1 MEEGTICFE
10 LQKQGWTFDPQMG
23 GTVEG
28 GHFRSM
34 LNLGTLPS
42 SASSVSM
49 QAFITEGSS
58 TMVSP
63 VVVDAFTYLPSTSSL
78 LRLRF
83 AELYPVVDAFLV
95 LVGSHTH
102 DGAPILPGSPPLPGG
117 GDWWGYGGKV
127 RVVHVDLSST
137 TGTGGGEGAAVRE
150 EMQRDA
156 TTEAVEEYGAY
167 ATTLDNLKLWTPT
180 SLRRWMRSTARPPMP
195 LPCIELDAGWHLSTF
210 GPPQELVRKVRHT
223 CCEHEKFRGSKV
235 FEDEDKMGRIAR
247 GGRHLYDLNGDKEF
261 MAVRRWEGEGHPIAV
276 EECERGAD
284 EECEWIEEFFLKPL
298 TEAEKYELDQDILRA
313 SFELT
318 QDFAMDYRT
327 KNGPEGRD
335 GHHLLEVE
343 CSRGNPGQEEV
354 EMFDREEVGGGL
366 GAENKQKLIDTMA
379 HSCMKQG
386 GVGVAT
392 EKVVL
397 DSDAHR
403 EIIYDGRTYFIKLT
417 AADDPVEVAR
427 YHCIGI
433 GMNDEQCRILE
444 DEMKTWFK

>member
-1 MEEGTICFE
+1 
-10 LQKQGWTFDPQMG
+10 
-23 GTVEG
+23 
-28 GHFRSM
+28 
-34 LNLGTLPS
+34 
-42 SASSVSM
+42 
-49 QAFITEGSS
+49 
-58 TMVSP
+58 
-63 VVVDAFTYLPSTSSL
+63 
-78 LRLRF
+78 
-83 AELYPVVDAFLV
+83 
-95 LVGSHTH
+95 
-102 DGAPILPGSPPLPGG
+102 
-117 GDWWGYGGKV
+117 
-127 RVVHVDLSST
+127 
-137 TGTGGGEGAAVRE
+137 
-150 EMQRDA
+150 
-156 TTEAVEEYGAY
+156 
-167 ATTLDNLKLWTPT
+167 
-180 SLRRWMRSTARPPMP
+180 MP

-210 GPPQELVRKVRHT
+210 GPPQELVRTVRHT

-247 GGRHLYDLNGDKEF
+247 GGRHLYNLNGDKEF

-327 KNGPEGRD
+327 NNGPEGRD